1 MLALEWNMDDAL
13 KARFVEG
20 YESVALN
27 LISMGISFDK
37 IHEATKLSIERI
49 EELANHN

>member
-27 LISMGISFDK
+27 MIRSGMTIDK